1 MLSIRFSCLVS
12 KANKKGES
20 PVQLWVN
27 CNGSRTMTYL
37 DIHLKPSIF
46 QQQIRSRRQNP
57 VQQYCDSVRWRI
69 LDYYSS
75 SVCDGKSLTSRDI
88 IEFVKNN
95 FKEKQYMLYTL
106 LDDYLRTVQTRVE
119 HEISDCTYIKY
130 NLVVKRFKEAVAN
143 KPLKRLK
150 QSDILAFKRHL
161 QYTTKLS
168 HNTLCNYL
176 SKAKTIFTYAVDNNL
191 IDNNPFRNITI
202 RMEEQEINPLTN
214 EELERIRTQSLPTER
229 LIHARDC
236 FVFAA
241 NTALAFSDMASI
253 VPEDIREQD
262 GVYYIKKRR
271 IKTGV
276 FYVIPLNNTAMEILR
291 RYGFRLPL
299 GSLQS
304 YNLILKEIGK
314 ICGISKR
321 LTSHLARHTAATLML
336 NAGISMEIVSK
347 ILGHSNL
354 RMTAHYAK
362 LMDKTILNTKIE
374 F

>member
-1 MLSIRFSCLVS
+1 
-12 KANKKGES
+12 
-20 PVQLWVN
+20 
-27 CNGSRTMTYL
+27 
-37 DIHLKPSIF
+37 
-46 QQQIRSRRQNP
+46 
-57 VQQYCDSVRWRI
+57 
-69 LDYYSS
+69 
-75 SVCDGKSLTSRDI
+75 
-88 IEFVKNN
+88 
-95 FKEKQYMLYTL
+95 MLYTL

-176 SKAKTIFTYAVDNNL
+176 SKAKTIFSYAVDNNL

-271 IKTGV
+271 IKTGI

-336 NAGISMEIVSK
+336 NAGISMEVVSK